1 MAKRE
6 TSGQITEL
14 ERGRRY
20 SIRVRLAP
28 DETHKSWHWSK
39 SRKVNGNKAE
49 ATAALV
55 AYKRELED
63 EQSGKGVTVG
73 EYAEAFQ
80 ANRKALGKVSNL
92 TIERD
97 RHEIDRIVEFL
108 GDVRVVDLDSQK
120 IEAAYLRMSQQDG
133 VSPDAIHKVHVKLSQ
148 IMRKAFLEELID
160 RNPCDAVEGITRP
173 KVSQQKRKET
183 RITKEQALEFVRKLK
198 REPKDGRIVAVWLGV
213 ATGLRRGEALALV
226 WDDVDFEQR
235 RLRIRKQY
243 GKEKI
248 LKDPKTARSRRTISI
263 DSQTVEFLKQWKEQ
277 QQTIFKEA
285 GVAQQS
291 TSPVCSNELCGF
303 LDPDNFSRW
312 RRSFFV
318 KEGLAHYTNESKYID
333 KRGIERVKRS
343 GYIGPNFH
351 ALRRAQAT
359 LLIAGGV
366 DPKTVQARLG
376 HESLNTTLNIYAEE
390 VGENDRRAAD
400 FMDNLLKEQA

>member
-1 MAKRE
+1 MTKRE

-28 DETHKSWHWSK
+28 DETHKSWQWSK

-55 AYKRELED
+55 AYKKELE
-63 EQSGKGVTVG
+63 EEKSGRNVTVD

-80 ANRKALGKVSNL
+80 ANRKALGKVSAL

-97 RHEIDRIVEFL
+97 QHEIDRIVKYL
-108 GDVRVVDLDSQK
+108 GTVRVVDLDSKQ
-120 IEAAYLRMSQQDG
+120 IESAYLRMSEDDG
-133 VSPDAIHKVHVKLSQ
+133 ASPDAIHKIHMKLSQ
-148 IMRKAFLEELID
+148 IMRKAYLDELID
-160 RNPCDAVEGITRP
+160 RNPCDAVEGIRRP
-173 KVSQQKRKET
+173 KVSQQKRRET
-183 RITKEQALEFVRKLK
+183 RITKEQALTFVHKIRQ
-198 REPKDGRIVAVWLGV
+198 EPQDGRIVAVWLGI

-226 WDDVDFEQR
+226 WEDVDFENA

-243 GKEKI
+243 GKEKV
-248 LKDPKTARSRRTISI
+248 LKDPKTAKSRRTISI
-263 DSQTVEFLKQWKEQ
+263 DSQTVDYLRDWRTR
-277 QQTIFKEA
+277 QQTIFAEA
-285 GVAQQS
+285 GAEQQAN
-291 TSPVCSNELCGF
+291 SPVCSNELCGF

-312 RRSFFV
+312 RRKFFV
-318 KEGLAHYTNESKYID
+318 KEGLAHYANETVYTD
-333 KRGIERVKRS
+333 KCGIERVKHS
-343 GYIGPNFH
+343 GYVGPNFH

-359 LLIAGGV
+359 LLVAGGV

-390 VGENDRRAAD
+390 VGENDRKAAD
-400 FMDNLLKEQA
+400 FMGELLRD

>member
-1 MAKRE
+1 MTKRE

-55 AYKRELED
+55 AYKKELE
-63 EQSGKGVTVG
+63 EEKSGRNVTVD

-80 ANRKALGKVSNL
+80 ANRKALGKVSAL

-97 RHEIDRIVEFL
+97 QYEIDRIVKYL
-108 GDVRVVDLDSQK
+108 GTVRVVDLDSKQ
-120 IEAAYLRMSQQDG
+120 IESAYLRMSEDDG
-133 VSPDAIHKVHVKLSQ
+133 ASPDAIHKIHMKLSQ
-148 IMRKAFLEELID
+148 IMRKAYLDELID
-160 RNPCDAVEGITRP
+160 RNPCDAVEGIRRP
-173 KVSQQKRKET
+173 KVSQQKRRET
-183 RITKEQALEFVRKLK
+183 RITKEQALTFVHKIRQ
-198 REPKDGRIVAVWLGV
+198 EPQDGRIVAVWLGI

-226 WDDVDFEQR
+226 WEDVDFENA

-243 GKEKI
+243 GKEKV
-248 LKDPKTARSRRTISI
+248 LKDPKTAKSRRTISI
-263 DSQTVEFLKQWKEQ
+263 DSQTVDYLRDWRTR
-277 QQTIFKEA
+277 QQTIFAEA
-285 GVAQQS
+285 GSEQRAN
-291 TSPVCSNELCGF
+291 SPVCSNELCGF

-312 RRSFFV
+312 RRKFFV
-318 KEGLAHYTNESKYID
+318 KEGLAHYANETVYTD
-333 KRGIERVKRS
+333 KRGIERVKHS
-343 GYIGPNFH
+343 GYVGPNFH

-359 LLIAGGV
+359 LLVAGGV

-390 VGENDRRAAD
+390 VGENDRKAAD
-400 FMDNLLKEQA
+400 FMGDLLSD

>member
-1 MAKRE
+1 MTKRE
-6 TSGQITEL
+6 TSGQIAEL

-55 AYKRELED
+55 AYKKELE
-63 EQSGKGVTVG
+63 EEKSGRNVTVD

-80 ANRKALGKVSNL
+80 ANRKALGKVSAL

-97 RHEIDRIVEFL
+97 QHEIDRIVKYL
-108 GDVRVVDLDSQK
+108 GTVRVVDLDSKQ
-120 IEAAYLRMSQQDG
+120 IESAYLRMSEDDG
-133 VSPDAIHKVHVKLSQ
+133 ASPDAIHKIHMKLSQ
-148 IMRKAFLEELID
+148 IMRKAYLDELID
-160 RNPCDAVEGITRP
+160 RNPCDAVEGIRRP
-173 KVSQQKRKET
+173 KVSQQKRRET
-183 RITKEQALEFVRKLK
+183 RITKEQALTFVHKIRQ
-198 REPKDGRIVAVWLGV
+198 EPQDGRIVAVWLGI

-226 WDDVDFEQR
+226 WEDVDFENA

-243 GKEKI
+243 GKEKV
-248 LKDPKTARSRRTISI
+248 LKDPKTAKSRRTISI
-263 DSQTVEFLKQWKEQ
+263 DSQTVDYLRDWRTR
-277 QQTIFKEA
+277 QQTIFAEA
-285 GVAQQS
+285 GAEQRAN
-291 TSPVCSNELCGF
+291 SPVCSNELCGF

-312 RRSFFV
+312 RRKFFV
-318 KEGLAHYTNESKYID
+318 KEGLAHYANETVYTD
-333 KRGIERVKRS
+333 KRGIERVKHS
-343 GYIGPNFH
+343 GYVGPNFH

-359 LLIAGGV
+359 LLVAGGV

-390 VGENDRRAAD
+390 VGENDRKAAD
-400 FMDNLLKEQA
+400 FMGELLRD

>member
-1 MAKRE
+1 MTKRE

-55 AYKRELED
+55 AYKKELE
-63 EQSGKGVTVG
+63 EEKSGRNVTVD

-80 ANRKALGKVSNL
+80 ANRKALGKVSAL

-97 RHEIDRIVEFL
+97 QHEIDRIVKYL
-108 GDVRVVDLDSQK
+108 GTVRVVDLDSKQ
-120 IEAAYLRMSQQDG
+120 IESAYLRMSEDDG
-133 VSPDAIHKVHVKLSQ
+133 ASPDAIHKIHMKLSQ
-148 IMRKAFLEELID
+148 IMRKAYLDELID
-160 RNPCDAVEGITRP
+160 RNPCDAVEGIRRP
-173 KVSQQKRKET
+173 KVSQQKRRET
-183 RITKEQALEFVRKLK
+183 RITKEQALTFVHKIRQ
-198 REPKDGRIVAVWLGV
+198 EPQDGRIVAVWLGI

-226 WDDVDFEQR
+226 WEDVDFENA

-243 GKEKI
+243 GKEKV
-248 LKDPKTARSRRTISI
+248 LKDPKTAKSRRTISI
-263 DSQTVEFLKQWKEQ
+263 DSQTVDYLRDWRTR
-277 QQTIFKEA
+277 QQTIFAEA
-285 GVAQQS
+285 GAEQQAN
-291 TSPVCSNELCGF
+291 SPVCSNELCGF

-312 RRSFFV
+312 RRKFFV
-318 KEGLAHYTNESKYID
+318 KEGLAHYANETVYTD
-333 KRGIERVKRS
+333 KCGIERVKHS
-343 GYIGPNFH
+343 GYVGPNFH

-359 LLIAGGV
+359 LLVAGGV

-390 VGENDRRAAD
+390 VGENDRKAAD
-400 FMDNLLKEQA
+400 FMGELLRD